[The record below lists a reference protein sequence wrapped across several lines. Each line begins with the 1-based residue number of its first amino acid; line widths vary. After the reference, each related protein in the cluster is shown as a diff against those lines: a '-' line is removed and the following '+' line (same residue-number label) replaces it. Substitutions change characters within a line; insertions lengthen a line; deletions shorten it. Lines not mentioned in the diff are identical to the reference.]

1 LLAGLTDG
9 RRGAE
14 IPTFDVVNSL
24 FHTAVLRI
32 PSINA
37 LEGDLKEA
45 DFQRLIGRK
54 PKQDVKA
61 FSADVVANVLDKL
74 ELGQIEDDVADV
86 IGQAERNKT
95 FREGSYGTL
104 RCVAID
110 GWEPFCSYH
119 RHCPECLVRR
129 VEVKRSSGEVEEV
142 DQYYHRYV
150 VALLVGPLIDVV
162 VGIEPVRN
170 KQARIDA
177 GEKNV
182 TGDEGELTA
191 AHRLV
196 DKLHETYATFID
208 AFIFDGLYP
217 NGPLL
222 TKLTK
227 LKYNAFIVLRNE
239 HNEPLKEAL
248 ALWQGQPPSK
258 VVDDPQT

>member
-1 LLAGLTDG
+1 MCPCGSGLKYKRCCLNRDRTQQVSAGLPGWLLNSRKKLHQFEKYICNGYGLPQLLANLTDR

-45 DFQRLIGRK
+45 DFQRLIGRE
-54 PKQDVKA
+54 PNQDVKA
-61 FSADVVANVLDKL
+61 FSADVVANVLDQL
-74 ELGQIEDDVADV
+74 ELGQMADSVADV

-104 RCVAID
+104 RCVAVD

-150 VALLVGPLIDVV
+150 VALLVGPLTDVV

-170 KQARIDA
+170 KQARL
-177 GEKNV
+177 GV
-182 TGDEGELTA
+182 CRT
-191 AHRLV
+191 
-196 DKLHETYATFID
+196 
-208 AFIFDGLYP
+208 
-217 NGPLL
+217 
-222 TKLTK
+222 
-227 LKYNAFIVLRNE
+227 
-239 HNEPLKEAL
+239 
-248 ALWQGQPPSK
+248 
-258 VVDDPQT
+258 